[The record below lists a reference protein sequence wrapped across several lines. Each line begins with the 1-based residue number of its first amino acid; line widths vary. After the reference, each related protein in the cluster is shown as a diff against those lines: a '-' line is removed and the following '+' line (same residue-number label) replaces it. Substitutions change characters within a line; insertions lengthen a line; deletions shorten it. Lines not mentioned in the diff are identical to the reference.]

1 MKIEFKTAIILILT
15 LIVGMILGA
24 LIYGTVMRSHVK
36 QTALR
41 LRTPGGF
48 IRRMEM
54 VMDLDESQRDR
65 VHEILLNHHEKMVQL
80 GFEVRVMMD
89 SLQKE
94 LEPILTKEQMN
105 RLKKGPF
112 LRKERPPG
120 GPPYWQ
126 MRSWMRRRPPM
137 IPDSTNSDFDV
148 R

>member
-1 MKIEFKTAIILILT
+1 MKIEFKTAIILIAT
-15 LIVGMILGA
+15 LIVGMIIGA

-54 VMDLDESQRDR
+54 IMDLDESQRDR
-65 VHEILLNHHEKMVQL
+65 VHKILLKHHEKMARL
-80 GFEVRVMMD
+80 GVEVRAMMD

-94 LEPILTKEQMN
+94 LKPILTEEQMN
-105 RLKKGPF
+105 RLKEDPF
-112 LRKERPPG
+112 LRKDRPPG

-137 IPDSTNSDFDV
+137 IPDSTRSYSDI